1 MHELS
6 VAQSILDVVSQHL
19 PAGNTT
25 IVKSIK
31 VRVGKL
37 SNVLP
42 DSLIFCFG
50 AITKDT
56 NFEKTQL
63 IIKII
68 PVTIECKD
76 CKEIYERDEYI
87 FLCPSCN
94 NSNIT
99 VLGGN
104 DLNVEEIEIE

>member
-6 VAQSILDVVSQHL
+6 IAQSILDVVSQHL
-19 PAGNTT
+19 PAGNST

-31 VRVGKL
+31 VRVGIL
-37 SNVLP
+37 SSVLP
-42 DSLIFCFG
+42 DSLNFCFG

-56 NFEKTQL
+56 SFEKTQL
-63 IIKII
+63 IIRIV

-76 CKEIYERDEYI
+76 CKEIYERNEYI

-94 NSNIT
+94 KSNIT